1 MADREKSDFDKFLE
15 GIDKEPQPEA
25 AAETATTEPAPPET
39 VPAVED
45 PLAKYIGH
53 QGPIVTREVASAFD
67 GFLAQLEAEAP
78 ADLEPAPEKSF
89 EEHDWETVRETRY
102 EDDFDVWRC
111 KRCFRQVNVQRSET
125 LVASLERH
133 KINPDCGVQVAA
145 EVMES

>member
-1 MADREKSDFDKFLE
+1 MADHEKSDFDKFLDN
-15 GIDKEPQPEA
+15 IDKEAQPEA
-25 AAETATTEPAPPET
+25 AADAETQPAPAEVAP
-39 VPAVED
+39 PAVED

-53 QGPIVTREVASAFD
+53 QGPIVTREAASAFD

-78 ADLEPAPEKSF
+78 ADLEAAPEKSF
-89 EEHDWETVRETRY
+89 EEHVWETVRETRF

-111 KRCFRQVNVQRSET
+111 SRCFRQVNVNRQET
-125 LVASLERH
+125 LGASLERH

>member
-1 MADREKSDFDKFLE
+1 MADHEKSDFDKFLDN
-15 GIDKEPQPEA
+15 IDKEPQPEA
-25 AAETATTEPAPPET
+25 AADAETQPAPAEEAP
-39 VPAVED
+39 PAVED

-53 QGPIVTREVASAFD
+53 QGPIVTREVASPFD

-89 EEHDWETVRETRY
+89 EEHDWETVRQTRY

-111 KRCFRQVNVQRSET
+111 KRCFRQVNVNRQET
-125 LVASLERH
+125 LVAALERH